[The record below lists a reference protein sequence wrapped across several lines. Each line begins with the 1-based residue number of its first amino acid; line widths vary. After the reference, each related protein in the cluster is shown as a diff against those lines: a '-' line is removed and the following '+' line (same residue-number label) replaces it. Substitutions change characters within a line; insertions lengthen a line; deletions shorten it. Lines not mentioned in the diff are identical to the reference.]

1 LQNIHTTGVW
11 SVFLN
16 YAKKNGAFD
25 LSKNISGVKY
35 LKVVCK
41 YGAKVFFIIR
51 YHTGIEKINIF

>member
-25 LSKNISGVKY
+25 LSKNISGVRAR
-35 LKVVCK
+35 CK
-41 YGAKVFFIIR
+41 TTCTFSLVFLPDS
-51 YHTGIEKINIF
+51 